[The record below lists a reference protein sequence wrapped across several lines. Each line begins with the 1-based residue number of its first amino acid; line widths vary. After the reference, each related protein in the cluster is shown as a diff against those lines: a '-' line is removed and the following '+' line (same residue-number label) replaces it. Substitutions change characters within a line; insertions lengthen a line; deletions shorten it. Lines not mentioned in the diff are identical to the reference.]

1 MLVVLLALPLGA
13 AEMPLNMTQGV
24 TDISG
29 RVYDLHMTILY
40 ICCAIGLVV
49 FGIMIYSMI
58 YHRKSK
64 GAVAA
69 NFHESTKVE
78 IAWTVIPFIILIAM
92 AIPATKTLIA
102 MEDPSNADLTIKV
115 TGSQWKWHYSYF
127 DKDIE
132 FYSTLS
138 TPREQIDGD
147 QTKGVNY
154 LLEVDKPLVL
164 PINQKV
170 RFLMTSDDVI
180 HSWWVP
186 AFAVKKDANPGFI
199 NEAWTRIDKPGI
211 YRGQCAELCGKDH
224 GFMPIV
230 VNALS
235 EADFDN
241 WLVEQKQLAETE
253 AAAAAASMSQTLS
266 LEDLSKQGEQVY
278 LARCAACHQP
288 NGAGLPG
295 VFPSLIG
302 SPMIKGPVQ
311 GHLDIVINGKP
322 GTAMQAFAKQLS
334 AQDIA
339 AVITYERN
347 AWGNNSGDAVQAA
360 DVGNFSSNGAATPN
374 AAAAQA
380 NTATT
385 MVDNTADKLAQTANQ
400 AVEAVAKAMAPEDL
414 PVLTMEQLMAEGEQV
429 YAATCAACHQ
439 ATGAGISGAFPS
451 LIGSPVIT
459 GPVSGHIE
467 MVMHG
472 KPGTAMQAFSAQLSL
487 QQIAAVITYERNA
500 WGNNT
505 GDTVQAADISN
516 YANNGAA
523 TSQPTVA
530 AQVTDTANAVADTV
544 ADTVTD
550 AANQAA
556 EAVDKVVTPEASP
569 TLTMEQL
576 MAEGEQV
583 YATTCAACHQATGA
597 GIPGAFPSLIGSPV
611 ITGPVS
617 GHIEMV
623 MHGKPGTAMQAFS
636 SQLSPRQM
644 AAVITYERNAWGNNS
659 GDAVQ
664 AADVASHGQ

>member
-1 MLVVLLALPLGA
+1 MKQWLYCLLVVFVALPLGA
-13 AEMPLNMTQGV
+13 TEMPLNMTQGV

-29 RVYDLHMTILY
+29 KVYDLHMTILY
-40 ICCAIGLVV
+40 ICCVIGLVV

-78 IAWTVIPFIILIAM
+78 IAWTVIPFIILIGM

-102 MEDPSNADLTIKV
+102 MEDPSDADLTIKI

-138 TPREQIDGD
+138 TPRAQIDGSEA
-147 QTKGVNY
+147 KGEHY

-199 NEAWTRIDKPGI
+199 NESWTRIDKPGI

-230 VNALS
+230 VQALS
-235 EADFDN
+235 EADFNN
-241 WLVEQKQLAETE
+241 WLVEQKQLASNA
-253 AAAAAASMSQTLS
+253 AAAAAASMSKTLS
-266 LEDLSKQGEQVY
+266 LEELTSQGEQIY
-278 LARCAACHQP
+278 IARCAACHQP

-302 SPMIKGPVQ
+302 SPIIKGPVED
-311 GHLDIVINGKP
+311 HLNIVLNGKP

-334 AQDIA
+334 AQEIA
-339 AVITYERN
+339 AVITFERN
-347 AWGNNSGDAVQAA
+347 AWGNNSGDVVQAV
-360 DVGNFSSNGAATPN
+360 DIGNFLGSNEASTEPSKAVTDAASTIAAT
-374 AAAAQA
+374 
-380 NTATT
+380 ATDIT
-385 MVDNTADKLAQTANQ
+385 DAVTDKANQ
-400 AVEAVAKAMAPEDL
+400 VVEAVAETVVPEDL
-414 PVLTMEQLMAEGEQV
+414 PTSTLEQL
-429 YAATCAACHQ
+429 
-439 ATGAGISGAFPS
+439 I
-451 LIGSPVIT
+451 
-459 GPVSGHIE
+459 
-467 MVMHG
+467 
-472 KPGTAMQAFSAQLSL
+472 
-487 QQIAAVITYERNA
+487 
-500 WGNNT
+500 
-505 GDTVQAADISN
+505 
-516 YANNGAA
+516 
-523 TSQPTVA
+523 
-530 AQVTDTANAVADTV
+530 
-544 ADTVTD
+544 
-550 AANQAA
+550 
-556 EAVDKVVTPEASP
+556 
-569 TLTMEQL
+569 
-576 MAEGEQV
+576 AEGEQV

-597 GIPGAFPSLIGSPV
+597 GLPGAFPSLIGSPV
-611 ITGPVS
+611 VTGPVS
-617 GHIEMV
+617 GHIDIV

-636 SQLSPRQM
+636 GQLSPRKM

-659 GDAVQ
+659 GEAVQ
-664 AADVASHGQ
+664 PADVASHGQ